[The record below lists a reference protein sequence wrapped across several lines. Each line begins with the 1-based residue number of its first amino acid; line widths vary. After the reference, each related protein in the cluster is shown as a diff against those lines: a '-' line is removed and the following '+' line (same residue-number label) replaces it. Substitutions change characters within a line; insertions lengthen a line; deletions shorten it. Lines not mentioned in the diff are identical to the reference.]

1 MQIAP
6 VLGSTTTWTD
16 SDIDYWLREA
26 LRTSPHHAS
35 SNISHQALQGIV
47 TLTGTADHIAARR
60 NAVLVAQKIK
70 GVRGVIDRIEIRDDG
85 IEDIEIVALIRTHL
99 LNHSSIGPQRI
110 DIVAQNGVVTLTG
123 DVSSWAQQH
132 LASLLTSEVPSVKAV
147 NNLIHAVTGAWPT
160 DAEIK
165 KDAEAI
171 LARKAY
177 LTGLY
182 IHVEVDDGIIYLK
195 GVVGSD
201 SEKERAQNNVLRLS
215 PIGEV
220 RNFLKVES
228 WALKGSREQ
237 IEWPSAEALEQ
248 AIRDVIAQ
256 DPRIEPTE
264 ITILVSRPN
273 VTLEGEVPDL
283 SQKTRIEDDV
293 RHIVGVS
300 IVTNNL
306 FVTAEEREDLEIYE
320 DVKFNLASEHDIAE
334 GDLHAVVK
342 YGVVTLSGF
351 TATQVKKAYAGD
363 SARHVRGVRK
373 VVNDI
378 VVRRHSS
385 PKTSTLLLAIETAL
399 QSNWTTMGIVEQI
412 DLAVKDS
419 VVTLKGEVDT

>member
-1 MQIAP
+1 
-6 VLGSTTTWTD
+6 
-16 SDIDYWLREA
+16 
-26 LRTSPHHAS
+26 
-35 SNISHQALQGIV
+35 
-47 TLTGTADHIAARR
+47 
-60 NAVLVAQKIK
+60 
-70 GVRGVIDRIEIRDDG
+70 
-85 IEDIEIVALIRTHL
+85 
-99 LNHSSIGPQRI
+99 
-110 DIVAQNGVVTLTG
+110 
-123 DVSSWAQQH
+123 
-132 LASLLTSEVPSVKAV
+132 
-147 NNLIHAVTGAWPT
+147 
-160 DAEIK
+160 
-165 KDAEAI
+165 
-171 LARKAY
+171 
-177 LTGLY
+177 
-182 IHVEVDDGIIYLK
+182 
-195 GVVGSD
+195 
-201 SEKERAQNNVLRLS
+201 
-215 PIGEV
+215 
-220 RNFLKVES
+220 
-228 WALKGSREQ
+228 
-237 IEWPSAEALEQ
+237 
-248 AIRDVIAQ
+248 VIAQ